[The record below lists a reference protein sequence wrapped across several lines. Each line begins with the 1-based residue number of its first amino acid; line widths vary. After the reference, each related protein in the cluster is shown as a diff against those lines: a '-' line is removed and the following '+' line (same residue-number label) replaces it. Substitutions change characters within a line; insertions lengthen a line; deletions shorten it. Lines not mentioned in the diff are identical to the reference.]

1 MSYSTPL
8 RKSLL
13 YDLSARRKGSGI
25 SAVCPKDR
33 EATSM
38 KTQFFQAQDL
48 SEKSTALRK
57 PQ

>member
-25 SAVCPKDR
+25 SAVCPKYR

-48 SEKSTALRK
+48 SEKSISLRK